1 MDMFPIIRGAEYS
14 LELIKKFKNNDITKE
29 EFLEDLEFIQSQI
42 QAHGIQAKQVDRFN
56 KITWN
61 FISRAIV
68 KLNNCKITRNG
79 MSVIISD
86 KKTKPLK
93 RYVKEWAEDI
103 MKEDAPW
110 NSINVFRKLISEKE
124 HLICTEWNKRI
135 KAHREVKNRK
145 GQSKV

>member
-1 MDMFPIIRGAEYS
+1 MDMSIIRGAEHS

-56 KITWN
+56 RITWN

-68 KLNNCKITRNG
+68 KLNNCEMTRNG
-79 MSVIISD
+79 MRVIISD
-86 KKTKPLK
+86 EKTKPLK
-93 RYVKEWAEDI
+93 RYVKEWAENI

-110 NSINVFRKLISEKE
+110 NSVDVLKELISEKE
-124 HLICTEWNKRI
+124 RLICTEWNKRI
-135 KAHREVKNRK
+135 RAHREVKNRE
-145 GQSKV
+145 GQSKI